1 MNYIKKIK
9 NLLDE
14 NNGILTTS
22 LVRENNIP
30 TIYLTRLTKEGKL
43 KRVQRGIYMSKDGI
57 YDELFIFQIRYPKI
71 VFSYETAL
79 YLMNLTDKIPNK
91 IHLTVNHKYKFNQK
105 PENAHIYYVSN
116 NILNLGVIEKKT
128 NIGNLVRLYSA
139 ERTLC
144 DFIKNKSNM
153 DPEVYINFVKAYPN
167 YSGKDIHKL
176 FYIARQMDIVQEVQE
191 IMELVYE

>member
-57 YDELFIFQIRYPKI
+57 YDELFIFQTRYPKI

-79 YLMNLTDKIPNK
+79 YLMNLTDKIPYK

>member
-9 NLLDE
+9 NLSDE

-57 YDELFIFQIRYPKI
+57 YDELFIFQTRYPKI

-79 YLMNLTDKIPNK
+79 YLMNLTDKIPYK